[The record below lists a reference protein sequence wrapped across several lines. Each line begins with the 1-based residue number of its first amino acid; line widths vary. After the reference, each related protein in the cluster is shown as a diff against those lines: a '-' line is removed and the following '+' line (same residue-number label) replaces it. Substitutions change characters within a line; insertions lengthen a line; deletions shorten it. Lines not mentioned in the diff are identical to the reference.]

1 MAIQNF
7 KNIVE
12 TKAYRIDSKDREIFE
27 TGDLQSFFG
36 LSDSDSIEFIIYD
49 ANDNQLPQ
57 SNYGS
62 VRYIPLTTQN
72 IRDYFLIADGTLFQA
87 LSFPNEYFIDV
98 ERLLKE
104 AGYNNGI
111 FKTQITLIS
120 NRIGSNSKYDKLW
133 ISEISPSRTEIRLLP
148 LKRKETENT
157 DLFQRFGVMINDGEF
172 RDDTVYYA
180 LEFIEKINPTQIST
194 YIKEKYSESWF
205 NKLNAEFKITGFE
218 IFSTTVYNKFMQSAL
233 YEFTNRISD
242 IRNLE
247 YGSPKISKPPLQLS
261 KNNIQDTCYKLLIKA
276 IDFYLSSPAF
286 SENPSYTTQTDDSLD
301 IVGQVLQRTESD
313 TKIDTKDPV
322 IKKAEVVK
330 VNDVELDALLE
341 KETPIPDD
349 KKPEPTPEPI
359 TPTPGG
365 GGSGGGGGGGGYIPI
380 GDPNDGGLGRPNL
393 GDGGVGRVEEVK

>member
-7 KNIVE
+7 KNIVDS
-12 TKAYRIDSKDREIFE
+12 KAYRVDSKDREIFE

-57 SNYGS
+57 SNYGL
-62 VRYIPLTTQN
+62 VRYVPLTTQN
-72 IRDYFLIADGTLFQA
+72 IRDYFLIADGTVFQRFN
-87 LSFPNEYFIDV
+87 FPNEYFIDV

-157 DLFQRFGVMINDGEF
+157 DLFQRFGVMIHDGEF
-172 RDDTVYYA
+172 RDDTIYYA
-180 LEFIEKINPTQIST
+180 IEFIEKINPTQISI
-194 YIKEKYSESWF
+194 YIKEKYSENWF
-205 NKLNAEFKITGFE
+205 NKLNAEYKIKGFE
-218 IFSTTVYNKFMQSAL
+218 TFTTIVYTKFMQSAL

-247 YGSPKISKPPLQLS
+247 YGNPKPTKPPLQLS
-261 KNNIQDTCYKLLIKA
+261 KDTIQNTCYKLLIKA
-276 IDFYLSSPAF
+276 IDFYLLTPTF
-286 SENPSYTTQTDDSLD
+286 SENSTYDTQTDDSMD
-301 IVGQVLQRTESD
+301 IVGQVLQRTEAD

-322 IKKAEVVK
+322 IKKAEIVK
-330 VNDVELDALLE
+330 INDVELDALLK
-341 KETPIPDD
+341 KEIPIVDD
-349 KKPEPTPEPI
+349 KKPEPIPEPI
-359 TPTPGG
+359 SPAP
-365 GGSGGGGGGGGYIPI
+365 GGGGGGGGT
-380 GDPNDGGLGRPNL
+380 GNGGNPWDSNYGNRVDRP
-393 GDGGVGRVEEVK
+393 VENEALK

>member
-7 KNIVE
+7 KNIVDS
-12 TKAYRIDSKDREIFE
+12 KAYRIDAKDREIFE

-57 SNYGS
+57 SNYG
-62 VRYIPLTTQN
+62 VARYIPLTTQN

-87 LSFPNEYFIDV
+87 LNFPNEYFIDV

-157 DLFQRFGVMINDGEF
+157 DLFQRFGVMVYDGEF
-172 RDDTVYYA
+172 RDDTIYYA
-180 LEFIEKINPTQIST
+180 LEFIEKINPIQIST
-194 YIKEKYSESWF
+194 YIKEKYSENWF

-218 IFSTTVYNKFMQSAL
+218 IFASTVHNKFMQSAL

-247 YGSPKISKPPLQLS
+247 YGSPKPIKPPLQLS
-261 KNNIQDTCYKLLIKA
+261 KNTIQDTCYKLLIKA
-276 IDFYLSSPAF
+276 IDFYLSTPTF
-286 SENPSYTTQTDDSLD
+286 SENSTYDTQTDDSLD

-313 TKIDTKDPV
+313 TKIDTTEPV
-322 IKKAEVVK
+322 IKKAEIVK
-330 VNDVELDALLE
+330 INNVELDALLE
-341 KETPIPDD
+341 KEIAIPDD
-349 KKPEPTPEPI
+349 NEPEPTPEPI
-359 TPTPGG
+359 NPTPGG

-393 GDGGVGRVEEVK
+393 GDGGMGRVEEVK

>member
-7 KNIVE
+7 KNIVDS
-12 TKAYRIDSKDREIFE
+12 KAYRVDSKDREIFE

-57 SNYGS
+57 SNYGL
-62 VRYIPLTTQN
+62 VRYVPLTTQN

-87 LSFPNEYFIDV
+87 FNFPNEYFIDV

-157 DLFQRFGVMINDGEF
+157 DLFQRFGVMIHDGEF
-172 RDDTVYYA
+172 RDDTIYYA
-180 LEFIEKINPTQIST
+180 IEFIEKINPTQIST
-194 YIKEKYSESWF
+194 YIKEKYSENWF
-205 NKLNAEFKITGFE
+205 NKLNAEFKIKGFE
-218 IFSTTVYNKFMQSAL
+218 TFTTSVYTKFMQSAL

-247 YGSPKISKPPLQLS
+247 YGNPKPTKPPLQLS
-261 KNNIQDTCYKLLIKA
+261 KNTIQDTCYKLLIKA
-276 IDFYLSSPAF
+276 IDFYLSTPMF
-286 SENPSYTTQTDDSLD
+286 TENSTYDTKTDNSVD

-322 IKKAEVVK
+322 IKKAEIVK
-330 VNDVELDALLE
+330 VNDVEMDVLLE
-341 KETPIPDD
+341 KEKPMPDD
-349 KKPEPTPEPI
+349 RNPEPTPEPKK
-359 TPTPGG
+359 PTPGG
-365 GGSGGGGGGGGYIPI
+365 GGSGGGSGGGGNNGNPWDSNY
-380 GDPNDGGLGRPNL
+380 GNRVDRP
-393 GDGGVGRVEEVK
+393 VENEALK

>member
-7 KNIVE
+7 KNIVDS
-12 TKAYRIDSKDREIFE
+12 KAYRVDSKDREIFE

-57 SNYGS
+57 SNYGL
-62 VRYIPLTTQN
+62 VRYVPLTTQN
-72 IRDYFLIADGTLFQA
+72 IRDYFLIADGTVFQRFN
-87 LSFPNEYFIDV
+87 FPNEYFIDV

-157 DLFQRFGVMINDGEF
+157 DLFQRFGVMIHDGEF
-172 RDDTVYYA
+172 RDDTIYYA
-180 LEFIEKINPTQIST
+180 IEFIEKINPTQISI
-194 YIKEKYSESWF
+194 YIKEKYSENWF
-205 NKLNAEFKITGFE
+205 NKLNAEYNIKGFE
-218 IFSTTVYNKFMQSAL
+218 TFTTSVYTKFMQSAL

-247 YGSPKISKPPLQLS
+247 YGNPKPTKPPLQLS
-261 KNNIQDTCYKLLIKA
+261 KDTIQDTCYKLLIKA
-276 IDFYLSSPAF
+276 IDFYLLTPTF
-286 SENPSYTTQTDDSLD
+286 SENSTYDTQTDDSMD
-301 IVGQVLQRTESD
+301 IVGQVLQRTEAD

-322 IKKAEVVK
+322 IKKAEIVK
-330 VNDVELDALLE
+330 INDVELDALLE
-341 KETPIPDD
+341 KEIPIVDD
-349 KKPEPTPEPI
+349 KKPEPIPEPI
-359 TPTPGG
+359 SPAP
-365 GGSGGGGGGGGYIPI
+365 GGGGGGGTGNGGNPWDSNYGNRVDRPI
-380 GDPNDGGLGRPNL
+380 ENEAL
-393 GDGGVGRVEEVK
+393 K

>member
-7 KNIVE
+7 KNIVDS
-12 TKAYRIDSKDREIFE
+12 KAYRVDSKDREIFE

-57 SNYGS
+57 SNYGL
-62 VRYIPLTTQN
+62 VRYVPLTTQN
-72 IRDYFLIADGTLFQA
+72 IRDYFLIADGTVFQRFN
-87 LSFPNEYFIDV
+87 FPNEYFIDV

-157 DLFQRFGVMINDGEF
+157 DLFQRFGVMIHDGEF
-172 RDDTVYYA
+172 RDDTIYYA
-180 LEFIEKINPTQIST
+180 IEFIEKINPTQISI
-194 YIKEKYSESWF
+194 YIKEKYSENWF
-205 NKLNAEFKITGFE
+205 NKLNAEYNIKGFE
-218 IFSTTVYNKFMQSAL
+218 TFTTSVYTKFMQSAL

-247 YGSPKISKPPLQLS
+247 YGNPKPTKPPLQLS
-261 KNNIQDTCYKLLIKA
+261 KDTIQNTCYKLLIKA
-276 IDFYLSSPAF
+276 IDFYLLTPTF
-286 SENPSYTTQTDDSLD
+286 SENSTYDTQTDDSMD
-301 IVGQVLQRTESD
+301 IVGQVLQRTEAD

-322 IKKAEVVK
+322 IKKAEIVK
-330 VNDVELDALLE
+330 INDVELDALLE
-341 KETPIPDD
+341 KEIPIVDD
-349 KKPEPTPEPI
+349 KKPEPIPEPI
-359 TPTPGG
+359 SPAP
-365 GGSGGGGGGGGYIPI
+365 GGGGGGGGT
-380 GDPNDGGLGRPNL
+380 GNGGNPWDSNYGNRVDRP
-393 GDGGVGRVEEVK
+393 VENEALK